1 MVGLANIQA
10 PNHLKRDS
18 IPGEQIDR
26 TSGDGGGSDGDGGVV
41 VASVASVTV
50 AAPLPVWWCVS
61 RLVAAASATPIRYNV
76 LATVFLGVTKDQTRL
91 LDRIRPWDQALAVIT
106 DHHIR

>member
-1 MVGLANIQA
+1 MTAVAVMVTAVG
-10 PNHLKRDS
+10 
-18 IPGEQIDR
+18 
-26 TSGDGGGSDGDGGVV
+26 

-61 RLVAAASATPIRYNV
+61 RLVAAASATPTRYNV

-106 DHHIR
+106 DHHIL